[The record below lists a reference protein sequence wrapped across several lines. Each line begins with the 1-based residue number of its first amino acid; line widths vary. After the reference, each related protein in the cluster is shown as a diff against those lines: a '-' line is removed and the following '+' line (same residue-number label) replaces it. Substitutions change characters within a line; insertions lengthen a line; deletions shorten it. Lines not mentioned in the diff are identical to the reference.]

1 MHSTPTTTP
10 RIKVEAAPRTQVLR
24 PPPVRKQS
32 DTLVITPDEA
42 SNAGGSLLTQYSI
55 IRRIGG
61 GGMGVVY
68 LARDNQ
74 LGRFVAIKRLT
85 RKALTEEHLRLRFME
100 EAKSVA
106 ALNHIYIV
114 HVYSLGEDSD
124 GPYIVMEY
132 IGGPEPGAE
141 HPPPQMSL
149 ADYVTKH
156 EPLAQE
162 EAVDLLIKLC
172 RAMEYAHI
180 CGVIHRDLKPTNV
193 LLDESGEPK
202 IVDFG
207 LARRAARD
215 DDPLTVPGEKMLSL
229 GYGAPE
235 QESDASQVDERAD
248 VYGLG
253 ALLYF
258 SITGKNPRY
267 FRENDVP
274 PMLREPLCRALDT
287 DREKRWSGVA
297 AFRQALELIRAP
309 SRIDVPTVKTTWRC
323 KWCDIINPTSIP
335 YCGQCGWDGRE
346 RCAEC
351 GSETRVGIQF
361 CGECGADARE
371 YEMAT
376 RLLSQLRQYRED
388 QQYEAIISSAGAIA
402 GFQPV
407 GEGGRKLLRRI
418 HRLTEEAQGALV
430 RRRTL
435 RSLLEHDIAHANYEQ
450 AHKHLEEYH
459 TLSDDTSFDEAV
471 QSLPRKRAD
480 IEIELAKRAIK
491 KHKWETARQICRR
504 VLEELDSGHEEA
516 QAVLKSIN
524 TRVTFITTARIVT
537 LLIFLPLLYLTFAPP
552 IQQRLQPHVPLKE
565 SHLFPSL
572 DSFTRIPFAGN
583 YAEAHLARWAITP
596 TEKITATAVT
606 SEEPELISD
615 VSVLKE
621 IEKSRHQLTDNL
633 LIIDDETNKGLT
645 SIQDDYLEE
654 LASRQRQR
662 QRQGDFEGWATIKYE
677 IDRFNEYN
685 YISNESAGN
694 APEVYRDLQKRFLE
708 EAQKLQAEKD
718 QRILSAFEDHLKKLA
733 EHQRDL
739 TRRNLMDEAML
750 VNREIKRVEEMPE
763 FVSTLMRIESQQEN

>member
-24 PPPVRKQS
+24 PPPVRGQS
-32 DTLVITPDEA
+32 DTLVLTPDEA
-42 SNAGGSLLTQYSI
+42 SIAGGSLLTQYSI
-55 IRRIGG
+55 IRKIGG

-68 LARDNQ
+68 LARDNH

-85 RKALTEEHLRLRFME
+85 RKALTEQHLRLRFME

-114 HVYSLGEDSD
+114 HVYTLGEDSD
-124 GPYIVMEY
+124 GPYIVMEF
-132 IGGPEPGAE
+132 IAGPEPGAE
-141 HPPPQMSL
+141 HPPPPMSL
-149 ADYVTKH
+149 ADYVTRH

-162 EAVDLLIKLC
+162 EAIDLLIKLC

-235 QESDASQVDERAD
+235 QESDASLVDERAD

-258 SITGKNPRY
+258 SITGRNPRY

-274 PMLREPLCRALDT
+274 ALLREPLCRALDT
-287 DREKRWSGVA
+287 DRDKRWSSVA
-297 AFRQALELIRAP
+297 AFRQALELIKAP
-309 SRIDVPTVKTTWRC
+309 SSIDVPTVKTTWRC
-323 KWCDIINPTSIP
+323 KWCDTINPTAIP

-351 GSETRVGIQF
+351 GAETRVGIQF

-376 RLLSQLRQYRED
+376 RLLSLLRQYRED
-388 QQYEAIISSAGAIA
+388 QQYEAIISSAGAIS

-407 GEGGRKLLRRI
+407 GDGGRKLLRRI

-435 RSLLEHDIAHANYEQ
+435 RSLLEQDIAHANYEQ
-450 AHKHLEEYH
+450 AQKHLEEYH
-459 TLSDDTSFDEAV
+459 TLSEDTSFDEAV
-471 QSLPRKRAD
+471 QKLPRKRAGM
-480 IEIELAKRAIK
+480 EIELAQRALK

-504 VLEELDSGHEEA
+504 VLDEMDAGHAEA
-516 QAVLKSIN
+516 QAVLNSIN
-524 TRVTFITTARIVT
+524 NRLAVIRITRIV
-537 LLIFLPLLYLTFAPP
+537 LLVIMLPLLYLLLAPP
-552 IQQRLQPHVPLKE
+552 LQRRLQPDTPLKE
-565 SHLFPSL
+565 SGFFASL
-572 DSFTRIPFAGN
+572 NSFSNIPLAGG
-583 YAEAHLARWAITP
+583 LAADYLAYWQLP
-596 TEKITATAVT
+596 PATADEAAPTAV
-606 SEEPELISD
+606 EPEPVPD
-615 VSVLKE
+615 VSVLE
-621 IEKSRHQLTDNL
+621 AIEDSRRELAGNL
-633 LIIDDETNKGLT
+633 AKVETEMQ
-645 SIQDDYLEE
+645 QDAEKIRREYIEE
-654 LASRQRQR
+654 LRSRQHQR
-662 QRQGDFEGWATIKYE
+662 QRQGDFDGWAALKYE
-677 IDRFNEYN
+677 IDRFHGTHVITYE
-685 YISNESAGN
+685 IIEN
-694 APEVYRDLQKRFLE
+694 APPLFRDLQERYLE
-708 EAQKLQAEKD
+708 KTEKHLAEKD
-718 QRILSAFEDHLKKLA
+718 RRLMRVFERHLQKLA
-733 EHQRDL
+733 DRQRDL

-750 VNREIKRVEEMPE
+750 VNREIKRIESLPE
-763 FVSTLMRIESQQEN
+763 FVAAQQGTESRQQE